1 MNVKSVGNKTQKPCR
16 VAVSS
21 KGDSIDSEVS
31 SIGQST
37 HFIIFEGSP
46 DSFKVIANEARGQGS
61 DAGLKAANFLRSKDI
76 SIVITGTLGQ
86 RGFQAFK
93 KAGVTVHAGCSGKV
107 IESIQKCL
115 KGELPECKGAT
126 YSGDSDF

>member
-1 MNVKSVGNKTQKPCR
+1 MNAKSVENKTQKPCR

-37 HFIIFEGSP
+37 HFIIFEGGP
-46 DSFKVIANEARGQGS
+46 DKFRAVVNEAMGQGS
-61 DAGLKAANFLRSKDI
+61 DAGIRAANFLRSKDI
-76 SIVITGTLGQ
+76 TIVITGTLGQ

-107 IESIQKCL
+107 KESIQKCL

-126 YSGDSDF
+126 YSGDSNF

>member
-1 MNVKSVGNKTQKPCR
+1 MNATSVGNKTQKPCR

-46 DSFKVIANEARGQGS
+46 DNFRAIDNEARGQGS
-61 DAGLKAANFLRSKDI
+61 DASIKAASFLRSKGI
-76 SIVITGTLGQ
+76 STVVTGTLGQ
-86 RGFQAFK
+86 KGFHAFN

-107 IESIQKCL
+107 KESIQKCL
-115 KGELPECKGAT
+115 KGELPKCKGAVFT
-126 YSGDSDF
+126 EYIGF